1 MDVCRRKVRARRVA
15 EEAKRLGVEERRRE
29 KEARAREVAQAGPTT
44 ARLRI
49 EERSRRDAER
59 KNQEIDELILQQ
71 TSSIEAMNLGECSRT
86 TAWVCSTW
94 RPGHPSP
101 LKRAS
106 LSSL

>member
-15 EEAKRLGVEERRRE
+15 VEAKRVGVEARRRE

-86 TAWVCSTW
+86 AWFARVW
-94 RPGHPSP
+94 RPCWAPLSFGHPWS
-101 LKRAS
+101 
-106 LSSL
+106 